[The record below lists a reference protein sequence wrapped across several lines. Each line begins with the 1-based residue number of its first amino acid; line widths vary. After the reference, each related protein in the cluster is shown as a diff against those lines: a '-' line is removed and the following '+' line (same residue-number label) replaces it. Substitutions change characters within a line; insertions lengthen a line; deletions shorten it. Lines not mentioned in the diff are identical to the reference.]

1 MTARDKGRTG
11 DFLIPL
17 LTVLFDALAIE
28 FSFLF
33 SYWLRI
39 HSTLFDVL
47 GFVDE
52 NAPPIE
58 GYLLGSLFI
67 VPIWL
72 MLFQFRRMYSTRR
85 NVPLVDELINIVKV
99 VTLGMLI
106 VMSAAFFYRDFSY
119 SRIVFGLMWGSSV
132 VFIFLGRAAIQWYER
147 RQYRK
152 GKHLQTA
159 ILIGNDAIAD
169 EVYTR
174 LNRHPSFGFTIVG
187 YFSDAPAQPG
197 FRLASAPHLGSMQGT
212 VEYITTHNIEL
223 VFVALRS
230 QDHPALF
237 NLVTECEGVRVQ
249 FMMVPDVLELMTS
262 QVRVKELE
270 GVPFLNL
277 KNIPLTVWG
286 RILKRS
292 FDLLVS
298 GLLLVVL
305 APLSLV
311 IIIFIRL
318 TSRGPI
324 LFVQERVGLDGRPFT
339 MYKFRSMKMDAEKD
353 SGPVWAKEGDSRR
366 TTIGAF
372 LRKTSLDELPQLFN
386 VLRGDMSLVGP
397 RPERPF
403 FVDQFRHLVPKYLD
417 RHRVKTGMT
426 GWAQVNGLR
435 GNTSLEERLKYDL
448 YYIENW
454 SMGFDMKI
462 LLRTLRAALSM
473 KEAH

>member
-1 MTARDKGRTG
+1 MTASDKGRTG
-11 DFLIPL
+11 DFLIPF

-39 HSTLFDVL
+39 HSTLFDSL
-47 GFVDE
+47 GFVNE
-52 NAPPIE
+52 NAPPVE

-72 MLFQFRRMYSTRR
+72 MLFHSRKMYSTRR
-85 NVPLVDELINIVKV
+85 NVPLADELINIVKV

-132 VFIFLGRAAIQWYER
+132 VFIFMGRAAIQGYER
-147 RQYRK
+147 RLYRK
-152 GKHLQTA
+152 GRHLQTA
-159 ILIGNDAIAD
+159 ILIGNDTPAN
-169 EVYTR
+169 EVYSR
-174 LNRHPSFGFTIVG
+174 LNRHPSFGFNIVG
-187 YFSDAPAQPG
+187 YFADTPAHPG
-197 FRLASAPHLGSMQGT
+197 LRLASAPHLGSMQDA
-212 VEYITTHNIEL
+212 VQYIATNNIEL
-223 VFVALRS
+223 VFIALRS
-230 QDHPALF
+230 RDHPALF
-237 NLVTECEGVRVQ
+237 DLVSECEGLSVE

-262 QVRVKELE
+262 QVHVKELE

-277 KNIPLTVWG
+277 KSIPFTAWG
-286 RILKRS
+286 RIMKRG
-292 FDLLVS
+292 FDLLIS
-298 GLLLVVL
+298 GLLLAAL
-305 APLSLV
+305 SPLLLV
-311 IIIFIRL
+311 IVILIRI

-324 LFVQERVGLDGRPFT
+324 LFRQERVGLDGKPFT
-339 MYKFRSMKMDAEKD
+339 MYKFRSMKVDAEKE
-353 SGPVWAKEGDSRR
+353 SGPVWAARGDPRR
-366 TTIGAF
+366 TPFGAF
-372 LRKTSLDELPQLFN
+372 LRKSSLDELPQLYN

-397 RPERPF
+397 RPERPY
-403 FVDQFRHLVPKYLD
+403 FVEQFRTLIPKYLD

-435 GNTSLEERLKYDL
+435 GNTSLEERIKYDL

-454 SMGFDMKI
+454 SMGFDVKI
-462 LLRTLRAALSM
+462 LLRTLRAALTM